1 MAHSEHRRARL
12 LREMRVSFVLAL
24 PLALGQLAAMLMS
37 VVDSLLAGRHGLR
50 TLAAVTVGSS
60 IWNVALFACVGLML
74 ALPPSI
80 SQLNGAG
87 RRDEIAPLWRQA
99 AWIALALGVVLTALV
114 WWSPMLLGPI
124 GIVPEVRAQA
134 TEFLQA
140 IAWGAP
146 ALALYFC
153 FRYLSEGLAWTP
165 PSMVAG
171 IAGLLVLAPLGY
183 ALMFGAGP
191 MPELGAAGLG
201 YATAFVLWLQA
212 AGFLLYLR
220 RDRRFADLQL
230 FARFERPHWPT
241 IRGLL
246 VLGLPM
252 GVSIFMEGSL
262 FVATALLI
270 GRIGA
275 VDVAAHQI
283 ALNVA
288 SVCFMLPLGIAMAT
302 TVRVGY
308 AVGAE
313 DRSAARYAGGRGL
326 RARCT
331 DARPPRPRCWCSA
344 GRGSRAST
352 RVTPRSPGWR
362 SADALRG
369 GVPAPGRRAGAVR
382 RRAAR
387 PQGHARADVHHH
399 LRVLG
404 RGPAA
409 GRLVR
414 PASRRGGRPGWWVG
428 VDPRPDGAA
437 VLLALGLRGQLQARA
452 LGTLNAPC
460 RRPSAASPARGVTG
474 VAPA

>member
-1 MAHSEHRRARL
+1 MAHSERRRARL

-99 AWIALALGVVLTALV
+99 AWIALALGAVLAVLV
-114 WWSPMLLGPI
+114 WCSPLLLAPI

-171 IAGLLVLAPLGY
+171 VAGLLVLAPLGY

-230 FARFERPHWPT
+230 FARLERPHWPT

-246 VLGLPM
+246 ALGLPM

-302 TVRVGY
+302 TVRVGH

-313 DRSAARYAGGRGL
+313 DRSAARYAVAAGFALGALTQAAAATLLVFGGAWIAGFYTRDAAVAGL
-326 RARCT
+326 AVGLMRYAAVFQLP
-331 DARPPRPRCWCSA
+331 DGVQVLSA
-344 GRGSRAST
+344 G
-352 RVTPRSPGWR
+352 
-362 SADALRG
+362 ALRG
-369 GVPAPGRRAGAVR
+369 LKDTRVPMFITILAYWGVGLPLGAWFGLHLGGRAPGLWIG
-382 RRAAR
+382 
-387 PQGHARADVHHH
+387 
-399 LRVLG
+399 LILG
-404 RGPAA
+404 
-409 GRLVR
+409 LTV
-414 PASRRGGRPGWWVG
+414 
-428 VDPRPDGAA
+428 AA
-437 VLLALGLRGQLQARA
+437 VLLALRLRGQLQARA
-452 LGTLNAPC
+452 W
-460 RRPSAASPARGVTG
+460 AR
-474 VAPA
+474 

>member
-24 PLALGQLAAMLMS
+24 PLALGQLAAMLMG

-99 AWIALALGVVLTALV
+99 AWIAIALGVVLTVLV
-114 WWSPMLLGPI
+114 WWSPMLLAPI
-124 GIVPEVRAQA
+124 GIVHEVRAQA
-134 TEFLQA
+134 TEFLRA

-171 IAGLLVLAPLGY
+171 IAGLLVLVPLGY
-183 ALMFGAGP
+183 TLMFGAGP
-191 MPELGAAGLG
+191 VPELGAAGLG

-212 AGFLLYLR
+212 AGFLFYLR
-220 RDRRFADLQL
+220 RARRFADLNL

-246 VLGLPM
+246 ALGLPM

-275 VDVAAHQI
+275 VDIAAHQI

-302 TVRVGY
+302 TVRVGH

-313 DRSAARYAGGRGL
+313 DRSAARYAVAAGFALGALTQAAAATLLVFGGAWIAGFYTRDAAVAGLAVGLMRYAAVFQLPDGVQVLSAGSLRGLKDTRVPMFITILAYWGVGLPLGAWFGLHLGGR
-326 RARCT
+326 
-331 DARPPRPRCWCSA
+331 
-344 GRGSRAST
+344 
-352 RVTPRSPGWR
+352 
-362 SADALRG
+362 
-369 GVPAPGRRAGAVR
+369 APG
-382 RRAAR
+382 
-387 PQGHARADVHHH
+387 
-399 LRVLG
+399 L
-404 RGPAA
+404 
-409 GRLVR
+409 
-414 PASRRGGRPGWWVG
+414 WVG
-428 VDPRPDGAA
+428 LILGLTVAA
-437 VLLALGLRGQLQARA
+437 VLLALRLRGQLQARA
-452 LGTLNAPC
+452 W
-460 RRPSAASPARGVTG
+460 AR
-474 VAPA
+474 

>member
-1 MAHSEHRRARL
+1 MSHTESRFARG
-12 LREMRVSFVLAL
+12 LREMRVSFVLAW
-24 PLALGQLAAMLMS
+24 PLALGQLAAMLMT

-60 IWNVALFACVGLML
+60 IWNVSLFACVGLML

-99 AWIALALGVVLTALV
+99 AVIALVLGPVLALLT
-114 WWSPMLLGPI
+114 WWSPALLAPI
-124 GIVPEVRAQA
+124 GIVPDVRAQA
-134 TEFLQA
+134 ADFLHA

-165 PSMVAG
+165 PSMIAG
-171 IAGLLVLAPLGY
+171 IAGLVVLVPLGY

-191 MPELGAAGLG
+191 LPELGAAGLG
-201 YATAFVLWLQA
+201 YATAIVLWLQA
-212 AGFLLYLR
+212 GGFLLYLH
-220 RDRRFADLQL
+220 RDRRFADLGL
-230 FARFERPHWPT
+230 FARMERPHWPT

-246 VLGLPM
+246 ALGLPM

-302 TVRVGY
+302 TVRVGH
-308 AVGAE
+308 A
-313 DRSAARYAGGRGL
+313 
-326 RARCT
+326 
-331 DARPPRPRCWCSA
+331 
-344 GRGSRAST
+344 
-352 RVTPRSPGWR
+352 
-362 SADALRG
+362 
-369 GVPAPGRRAGAVR
+369 AGAGDAAAVR
-382 RRAAR
+382 W
-387 PQGHARADVHHH
+387 
-399 LRVLG
+399 
-404 RGPAA
+404 AA
-409 GRLVR
+409 G
-414 PASRRGGRPGWWVG
+414 AGF
-428 VDPRPDGAA
+428 
-437 VLLALGLRGQLQARA
+437 ALGGLTQTLAA
-452 LGTLNAPC
+452 LVLILAGAWI
-460 RRPSAASPARGVTG
+460 SALYTHDAG
-474 VAPA
+474 VAALAIS